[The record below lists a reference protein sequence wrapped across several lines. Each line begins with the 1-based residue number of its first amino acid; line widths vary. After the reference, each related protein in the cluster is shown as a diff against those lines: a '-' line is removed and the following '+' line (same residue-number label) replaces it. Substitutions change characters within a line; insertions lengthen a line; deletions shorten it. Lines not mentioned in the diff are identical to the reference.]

1 MIKRIVLFIFFMIA
15 VSSCGFLPMEEEPLA
30 PPVISAYESA
40 AYQFAAVKRE
50 SLMRLVDASA
60 SKVPAHEEEVA
71 FKVNNILIMQ
81 VYAETGGT
89 VKKGDVLAALDKS
102 DLERRL
108 DDAFFN
114 MAQLELR
121 RKHTEETYLLGKKY
135 ANVSYVD
142 DRSYERTMADIATR
156 IQILQ
161 IDIEKILERI
171 EERTLL
177 ATMDGTVTFVKK
189 TGDGDRSVEK
199 ERFVTI
205 TDTTVSVFIIT
216 GMNAQYFVPGDVV
229 QMKVSGSDFFDIKV
243 AFPEEIGVVNP
254 DSNAAYFALTDVP
267 AEYMNA
273 RYATVRYIM
282 EAKEDVLCLPNQAI
296 SAVGTEKF
304 VYVLNENVREQVI
317 VETGMEAYGGLTEI
331 VSGLEEGDNVILP

>member
-1 MIKRIVLFIFFMIA
+1 MIKRIAPFIFFVIS
-15 VSSCGFLPMEEEPLA
+15 VSSCGLLPKEEEPLA

-40 AYQFAAVKRE
+40 AYQFAAVKRDT
-50 SLMRLVDASA
+50 LTRLVDASA

-71 FKVNNILIMQ
+71 FKANNILITQ

-89 VKKGDVLAALDKS
+89 VKKGDILALLDKS

-108 DDAFFN
+108 DDAYFS
-114 MAQLELR
+114 MSQLELR
-121 RKHTEETYLLGKKY
+121 RKHTEETYLLSKKY
-135 ANVSYVD
+135 ASVAYVD
-142 DRSYERTMADIATR
+142 DRAFERTMADIATR

-161 IDIEKILERI
+161 IDVEKILERI

-199 ERFVTI
+199 ERFATI

-216 GMNAQYFVPGDVV
+216 GANAQYFAQGDVV
-229 QMKVSGSDFFDIKV
+229 LMRVSGSDFFEIKV
-243 AFPEEIGVVNP
+243 SAPEEIGVVDP
-254 DSNAAYFALTDVP
+254 DPKAAYFALADVP

-273 RYATVRYIM
+273 RYATVRYII
-282 EAKEDVLCLPNQAI
+282 EEKEDVLCLPNQAI
-296 SAVGTEKF
+296 NSVGAEKF

-317 VETGMEAYGGLTEI
+317 VETGMEAFGGFTEI
-331 VSGLEEGDNVILP
+331 ISGLEEGDNVILP